1 MESTILDLSTVDLVL
16 ASAFILV
23 TVALSSYR
31 KLGLQRELGIGAM
44 RTLLQLILVGYLL
57 RYVFAVDLWYI
68 VVAILI
74 VMVLVAGHIAL
85 QRQERRFTGLYG
97 ITTGS
102 IFVISAMTLGAIT
115 WVIINVQPWYEPRY
129 IIPLAGLVIGN
140 AMNGSALAANRLT
153 AEMRTRRAE
162 IEAFLALGGTPK
174 QATQKVVRE
183 TMRAAMI
190 PTINSLMSVGIVHLP
205 GVMTGQLL
213 SGTSPLTAVKYQI
226 LIMYMLV
233 FVVAFTGIGVVTL
246 GYQRYFNKALQLRE
260 EVFAW

>member
-1 MESTILDLSTVDLVL
+1 MEPAIIDLSTVDLVL
-16 ASAFILV
+16 AFGFVAVTLAF
-23 TVALSSYR
+23 SFYR
-31 KLGLQRELGIGAM
+31 RLGWERELGIGAA
-44 RTLLQLILVGYLL
+44 RTLLQLVLVGYLL
-57 RYVFAVDLWYI
+57 RYVFALDLWY
-68 VVAILI
+68 VVAGILVI
-74 VMVLVAGHIAL
+74 MVVFAGRIAV
-85 QRQERRFTGLYG
+85 QRQQRAFEGLYG

-102 IFVISAMTLGAIT
+102 IFVVSLVTLGIIT

-129 IIPLAGLVIGN
+129 LIPLAGMVIGN

-153 AEMRTRRAE
+153 AEMNTRRAE
-162 IEAFLALGGTPK
+162 VEAYLALGGTPR
-174 QATQKVVRE
+174 QATQRVVRE

-246 GYQRYFNKALQLRE
+246 GYRKYFTRAMQLRE
-260 EVFAW
+260 EAVAA